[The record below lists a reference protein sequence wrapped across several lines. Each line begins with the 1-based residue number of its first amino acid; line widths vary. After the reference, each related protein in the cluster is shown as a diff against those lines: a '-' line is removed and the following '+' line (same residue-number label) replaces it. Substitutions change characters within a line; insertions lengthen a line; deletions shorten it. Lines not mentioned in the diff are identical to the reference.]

1 MSQEQKIEDAYLGGG
16 CFWCIEAAFENI
28 KGVLDV
34 ASGYSGGF
42 AKTANY
48 ESVSTGKTKHAEI
61 CKISYDPNIVSFQ
74 VLLEVFF
81 LAHDPTTLNIQGNDI
96 GSQYRSVIFYDTNK
110 QKEISQ
116 KYIKKLESENIYK
129 NIQTELSK
137 FKVFYLAENYH
148 QNYFSLNPKQ
158 PYCQIV
164 IDPKVKKLKN
174 KLKKYYLK

>member
-1 MSQEQKIEDAYLGGG
+1 MS
-16 CFWCIEAAFENI
+16 
-28 KGVLDV
+28 
-34 ASGYSGGF
+34 
-42 AKTANY
+42 
-48 ESVSTGKTKHAEI
+48 
-61 CKISYDPNIVSFQ
+61 
-74 VLLEVFF
+74 
-81 LAHDPTTLNIQGNDI
+81 
-96 GSQYRSVIFYDTNK
+96 NK

-158 PYCQIV
+158 PYCQII
-164 IDPKVKKLKN
+164 IDPKVKRLKN